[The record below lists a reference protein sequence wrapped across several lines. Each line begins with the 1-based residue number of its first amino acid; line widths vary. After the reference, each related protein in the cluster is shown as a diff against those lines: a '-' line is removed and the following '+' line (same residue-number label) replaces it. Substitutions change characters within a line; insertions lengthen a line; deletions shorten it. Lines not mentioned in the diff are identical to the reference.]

1 MIKFF
6 SSEEL
11 GIDAPTTRTV
21 SLVGRTTTFAPIG
34 IGKPLVIR
42 LHSIYVGNLKTGIFS
57 KKQDVLVTSVIKDD
71 ITYDAPARGVH
82 QIFDKTKDRELL
94 IPKASNE
101 GTELIY
107 YTKAFDQNRLLIDIE
122 IKADKFNQ
130 EITDGVSDLLKSA
143 SGMPV
148 FMAYA
153 PYLLVGSQLIKAGGE
168 ISNKVLEKTKPV
180 LSFTYNISQDVGG
193 LRDTESGF
201 KIGIDPKNFDHMKGY
216 TIKEVPGME
225 NIFHLEK
232 DGKKYDGDIPY
243 IIISLDGSSQLRY
256 ENFKAT
262 IASASILKRFYGQ
275 TDSAMIDDIK
285 KIMEVYNDFNYI
297 NKIDKLNK
305 ELKRTTDP
313 EKKKELEAFVNAYK
327 ENILNKDVFKAKN

>member
-1 MIKFF
+1 MIKFY

-11 GIDAPTTRTV
+11 GIDAPTTPK
-21 SLVGRTTTFAPIG
+21 SNIAGGTTTFTPIG

-42 LHSIYVGNLKTGIFS
+42 LHSVYVGNLKTGIFS

-122 IKADKFNQ
+122 IKANKFNQ
-130 EITDGVSDLLKSA
+130 EITDNVSSLLQSA
-143 SGMPV
+143 GGMPI

-168 ISNKVLEKTKPV
+168 ISNKVLEKTKSV
-180 LSFTYNISQDVGG
+180 LSFSYNISQDVGG
-193 LRDTESGF
+193 LRNTESGF
-201 KIGIDPKNFDHMKGY
+201 KIGIDPENFEKMQGY

-232 DGKKYDGDIPY
+232 DNNKYNGDIPY
-243 IIISLDGSSQLRY
+243 IIISLDGSSQPRY

-285 KIMEVYNDFNYI
+285 KIMEIYNDFNYI
-297 NKIDKLNK
+297 DKIDKLNK
-305 ELKRTTDP
+305 EIERTTDQD
-313 EKKKELEAFVNAYK
+313 KKKELEAFVNAYK
-327 ENILNKDVFKAKN
+327 ENIINKDVFKAKN